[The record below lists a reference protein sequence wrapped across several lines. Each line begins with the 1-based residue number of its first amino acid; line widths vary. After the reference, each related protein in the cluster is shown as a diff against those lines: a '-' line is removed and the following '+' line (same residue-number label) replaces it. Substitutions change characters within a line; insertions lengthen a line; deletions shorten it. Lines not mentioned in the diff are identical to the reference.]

1 MNSFRFLQ
9 APSGPFRLLQA
20 PSGSFKF
27 LTESWEHW
35 ETPWPSCNVLFLLL
49 LREPLPD
56 TNQEAAFTFFCVCDF
71 FGHCENPL
79 LPDYSPREAVN
90 ATLWSLFSSLSLRQ
104 FFAKGSIVKKKH
116 WKCPLRLLLLL
127 AFWDVNFIHG
137 NVMSFSIPKTFC
149 LKRGLFE
156 MYSNVSIEH
165 LTS

>member
-56 TNQEAAFTFFCVCDF
+56 TNQELHSPSFVCVTFSAIVRIPFC
-71 FGHCENPL
+71 
-79 LPDYSPREAVN
+79 R
-90 ATLWSLFSSLSLRQ
+90 TT
-104 FFAKGSIVKKKH
+104 
-116 WKCPLRLLLLL
+116 LL
-127 AFWDVNFIHG
+127 AKQSTQLFDPFFLLYPFD
-137 NVMSFSIPKTFC
+137 SFLQKDPLSRKSTESVP
-149 LKRGLFE
+149 
-156 MYSNVSIEH
+156 
-165 LTS
+165 

>member
-1 MNSFRFLQ
+1 MDSFKSFQ
-9 APSGPFRLLQA
+9 VPSGPFRFLQV

-56 TNQEAAFTFFCVCDF
+56 TNQELHSPSFVCVTFSAIVRIPFCRTTLLAKQSTQLFDPF
-71 FGHCENPL
+71 FL
-79 LPDYSPREAVN
+79 LYPFDS
-90 ATLWSLFSSLSLRQ
+90 